1 MVAEGGR
8 RGKDWEFGISR
19 CKLLYTGWTNDKIL
33 LYNIGSYMQHIVI
46 NHYGTEYEKENI
58 YV

>member
-19 CKLLYTGWTNDKIL
+19 SKLLNTGWTNDKIL
-33 LYNIGSYMQHIVI
+33 HNNTGSQMQHIVI